1 MRERVEDLGRIQVM
15 ISHLLDQ
22 DLFDMISHVRKKDF
36 LDDFSNKSE
45 DERDTFIH
53 QLPYQIEDI
62 QEKLYDILCIANGQ
76 DTLNESEHSSK

>member
-45 DERDTFIH
+45 DERDTFI
-53 QLPYQIEDI
+53 EDI